1 MDKQYYVLHWNDYW
15 QSYAHLNPDL
25 ALNNI
30 TSKRALMN
38 HFITCGYKENRKIIQ
53 PKRYLRGGKVRKGRR
68 RTYIKK
74 EDVKK
79 YGMTEG
85 CEGCKAANRGSKA
98 VGHTEECRSRM
109 EKSAGRG

>member
-38 HFITCGYKENRKIIQ
+38 HFITCGYKENRKIIETVEKTLPLQ
-53 PKRYLRGGKVRKGRR
+53 
-68 RTYIKK
+68 YILTENIFK
-74 EDVKK
+74 EKL
-79 YGMTEG
+79 
-85 CEGCKAANRGSKA
+85 
-98 VGHTEECRSRM
+98 
-109 EKSAGRG
+109 